1 MVRKVINRTFKT
13 YYNLRMRRIERYMKH
28 PLEAQEGIFQQLLW
42 SAKHTEWGKRFG
54 YKHIRSME
62 QYAQQVPIQKY
73 EDLQPYIER
82 MMHGER
88 HVLWN
93 GRTRWFSKS
102 SGTTS
107 NRSKF
112 IPVSKENL
120 EGCHTRG
127 NWDAM
132 TLLYNQRPD
141 ARIFEL
147 RTLIMA
153 GHWKRFEPFSKT
165 KIGDVSAIMIERMP
179 NIGKPFLAPD
189 FETALMADFEAKIER
204 TARLSSQQP
213 DIVSIAGV
221 PTWVMV
227 LFKRVLE
234 LTGKD
239 NILEVWPDFQF
250 YIHGGVSF
258 TPYHSQFEQLLP
270 SDQVSYQEIYNASE
284 GYFGIQSDL
293 SQKDMLLLLA
303 NGIYYEFIPMEEWE
317 SDSPKTVNLADV
329 EIGKPYAI
337 VISTNAGL
345 WRYTPG
351 DTVQFTSTNPYKFK
365 IIGRT
370 KQYINTFGEEVIV
383 ENTDQAMT
391 YTCQQT
397 GAVVQDYTAA
407 PIYME
412 GGKGGH
418 EWLVEFNK
426 RPQNMERFIN
436 LLDKHLQQ
444 INSDYEAKRYKDM
457 ALERLTLHPI
467 PKGTFQQWMKSKG
480 RSGSQVKVP
489 RLANNRAYVEEVMAF
504 LGKWDKWEVKA

>member
-1 MVRKVINRTFKT
+1 
-13 YYNLRMRRIERYMKH
+13 
-28 PLEAQEGIFQQLLW
+28 
-42 SAKHTEWGKRFG
+42 
-54 YKHIRSME
+54 
-62 QYAQQVPIQKY
+62 
-73 EDLQPYIER
+73 

-107 NRSKF
+107 SRSKF

-120 EGCHTRG
+120 EGCHLRG

-153 GHWKRFEPFSKT
+153 GCWNHFEAHSKT
-165 KIGDVSAIMIERMP
+165 KIGDVSAIMIDRMP

-189 FETALMADFEAKIER
+189 FETALMEDFEEKIER
-204 TARLSSQQP
+204 TARLSSQMP

-234 LTGKD
+234 LTGKS
-239 NILEVWPDFQF
+239 NILEVWPEFQF

-258 TPYHSQFEQLLP
+258 TPYRSQFEELLP

-284 GYFGIQSDL
+284 GYFGIQNDL
-293 SQKDMLLLLA
+293 KERDMLLLLA
-303 NGIYYEFIPMEEWE
+303 NGVYYEFIPMEEWE
-317 SDSPKTVNLADV
+317 SDAPKTVNLADV
-329 EIGKPYAI
+329 EIGKSYAI

-351 DTVQFTSTNPYKFK
+351 DTIQFTSTNPYKFK

-383 ENTDQAMT
+383 ENTDQAVT
-391 YTCQQT
+391 YACQQT

-407 PIYME
+407 PIYMND
-412 GGKGGH
+412 GKGGH

-426 RPQNMERFIN
+426 LPDN
-436 LLDKHLQQ
+436 LAAFTEHLDQRLQQ
-444 INSDYEAKRYKDM
+444 VNSDYEAKRYKDM

-467 PKGTFQQWMKSKG
+467 PKGTFQQWLKSKG
-480 RSGSQVKVP
+480 KSGSQVKVP
-489 RLANNRAYVEEVMAF
+489 RLANSREYVEEVMVF
-504 LGKWDKWEVKA
+504 LKKQNRKRVQV